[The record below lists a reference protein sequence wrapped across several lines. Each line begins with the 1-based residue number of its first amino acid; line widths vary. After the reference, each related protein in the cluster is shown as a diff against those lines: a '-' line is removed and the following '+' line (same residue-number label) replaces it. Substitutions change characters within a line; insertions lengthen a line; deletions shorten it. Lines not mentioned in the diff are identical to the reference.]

1 MTPHEIA
8 TSLPI
13 AWEREKIRAVAPPHK
28 KKAKEEEVTATTTTR
43 EEYEENTEYEE
54 SILNTDRLG

>member
-13 AWEREKIRAVAPPHK
+13 ALREKKFALSPPHK
-28 KKAKEEEVTATTTTR
+28 KKAKEEEEVTATTTTR

-54 SILNTDRLG
+54 SILNTYRLG

>member
-13 AWEREKIRAVAPPHK
+13 ACEREKIRAVAPPHK
-28 KKAKEEEVTATTTTR
+28 KKAKEEEVTATTTR
-43 EEYEENTEYEE
+43 EEYEENT
-54 SILNTDRLG
+54 NTKNQY

>member
-13 AWEREKIRAVAPPHK
+13 ACEREKIRAVAPPHK

>member
-1 MTPHEIA
+1 MR
-8 TSLPI
+8 LPRPYQLL
-13 AWEREKIRAVAPPHK
+13 EREKIRAVAPPHK

>member
-13 AWEREKIRAVAPPHK
+13 AREKKFALLPPHK